1 MSAHTSTTGES
12 PLPNIGARTLRGMV
26 WAYGSYI
33 GGRLL
38 TLVATGILARL
49 LTPKEFGLVALALIF
64 ITFFET
70 LSDLGITQ
78 ALVIAREEELEKAET
93 AFVWTVGFGA
103 GFALL
108 TAALGPLAALFFDQP
123 KLVSLLPVLGLR
135 FLFRSLAATH
145 YALAQKRI
153 DFRSRTAAELADAVV
168 RGGVGIVLAL
178 EGFGAWSLV
187 LGYLAGSIALC
198 AVLWILVPW
207 RPQFR
212 PRRAHLPQMLRFGG
226 TLTGVNI
233 IAAIQS
239 NTDYVF
245 IGRFLGATDLG
256 LYTLGFRLP
265 ELLILN
271 LSVVAGKVLYPAF
284 AAIDRDQLATA
295 VQLSLRYTLM
305 FGLPAAAALAV
316 LAHPLVL
323 AIFGDKWDR
332 SVAPM
337 QLLTLYALGVTLG
350 IPVGTAYKAVG
361 RVGVLLALI
370 APATCLLIAL
380 VAIFVNHG
388 IVAVAACVAGVTL
401 LFDVIGLA
409 ILTRQFQI
417 VPRLFW
423 NAAWPPLVAT
433 AGMAAA
439 LALLVKA
446 IDTPWLTVV
455 AGGALGGVL
464 YLSLLWLFARNELL
478 RLRDIAFPR
487 FRARD
492 QVVPPPEPETVG
504 QLPPNPAR

>member
-1 MSAHTSTTGES
+1 
-12 PLPNIGARTLRGMV
+12 MV

-284 AAIDRDQLATA
+284 AAIDRDQLGTA